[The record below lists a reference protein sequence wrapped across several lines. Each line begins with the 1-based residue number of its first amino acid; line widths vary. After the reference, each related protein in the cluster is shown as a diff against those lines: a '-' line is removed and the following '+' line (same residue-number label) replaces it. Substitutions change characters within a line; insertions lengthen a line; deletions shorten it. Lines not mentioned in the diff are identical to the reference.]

1 MSKYTTSPH
10 KDGMIFHCNVPGC
23 GTRCLVKDS
32 DDLAKMVR
40 IHYMK
45 NCPNKNN
52 KLRLGGGALTSII
65 QQMWA
70 EVDSVLGELMKS
82 DGDTTHLKGQL
93 HGMTKMIQL
102 ISTPYYPTH
111 DDVKR
116 EAVTRREDRLAGR
129 HHMTPG
135 CETITIMPGGK
146 PVANAAERIPTPWER
161 EHRAAPVAASGAGR
175 PTTRT
180 PATKRD
186 SGATAKHFSPED
198 VVKIKA
204 AHAAGFDLKML
215 AVANKCTEDNIKA
228 VLESE

>member
-1 MSKYTTSPH
+1 M
-10 KDGMIFHCNVPGC
+10 
-23 GTRCLVKDS
+23 
-32 DDLAKMVR
+32 
-40 IHYMK
+40 
-45 NCPNKNN
+45 
-52 KLRLGGGALTSII
+52 TSII

-102 ISTPYYPTH
+102 ISAPYYPTH

-135 CETITIMPGGK
+135 CETITIMPGGER
-146 PVANAAERIPTPWER
+146 VANAAERVPTPWER
-161 EHRAAPVAASGAGR
+161 EHRAAPAAASGGMGS
-175 PTTRT
+175 TRT
-180 PATKRD
+180 APTKRG
-186 SGATAKHFSPED
+186 SAAPAKHFTAEE
-198 VVKIKA
+198 VTKIKA

>member
-1 MSKYTTSPH
+1 M
-10 KDGMIFHCNVPGC
+10 
-23 GTRCLVKDS
+23 
-32 DDLAKMVR
+32 
-40 IHYMK
+40 
-45 NCPNKNN
+45 
-52 KLRLGGGALTSII
+52 TSII

-82 DGDTTHLKGQL
+82 DGDTAHLKGQL

-102 ISTPYYPTH
+102 ISVPYYPTH

-116 EAVTRREDRLAGR
+116 EAVTRREDSLAGR

-146 PVANAAERIPTPWER
+146 PVANAAERVPTPWER
-161 EHRAAPVAASGAGR
+161 EHRAAPGAASGGTGSTHTA
-175 PTTRT
+175 P
-180 PATKRD
+180 TKRG
-186 SGATAKHFSPED
+186 SAAPAKHFTAEE
-198 VVKIKA
+198 VTKIKA

>member
-1 MSKYTTSPH
+1 
-10 KDGMIFHCNVPGC
+10 MIFHCDVPGC

-32 DDLAKMVR
+32 DDLAKMVGV
-40 IHYMK
+40 HYSK

-102 ISTPYYPTH
+102 ISAPYYPTH

-161 EHRAAPVAASGAGR
+161 EHRAAPVAASGAGK
-175 PTTRT
+175 PTRT

-186 SGATAKHFSPED
+186 SVATAKHFSPED
-198 VVKIKA
+198 VIKIKA

>member
-1 MSKYTTSPH
+1 MSKYTVSPH
-10 KDGMIFHCNVPGC
+10 KDGVVFRCDVPGC
-23 GTRCLVKDS
+23 DTRCLAKDS
-32 DDLAKMVR
+32 NDLAKMVSV
-40 IHYMK
+40 HYTK

-102 ISTPYYPTH
+102 ISAPYYPTH

-116 EAVTRREDRLAGR
+116 EAVIRREDRLAGR

-135 CETITIMPGGK
+135 CETITITPGGGR
-146 PVANAAERIPTPWER
+146 VANAAERIPTPWER
-161 EHRAAPVAASGAGR
+161 DHRAAPVAASGAGKLA
-175 PTTRT
+175 RT
-180 PATKRD
+180 PITKRD
-186 SGATAKHFSPED
+186 SVAPAKHFSPED
-198 VVKIKA
+198 VAKIKA

>member
-1 MSKYTTSPH
+1 MSKYTAFH
-10 KDGMIFHCNVPGC
+10 VDHGIIFRCDVPGC
-23 GTRCLVKDS
+23 GTRCLAKDP
-32 DDLAKMVR
+32 DDLAKLLT
-40 IHYMK
+40 IHYTK

-102 ISTPYYPTH
+102 ISAPYYPTH

-146 PVANAAERIPTPWER
+146 PVANVAERIPTPWER
-161 EHRAAPVAASGAGR
+161 EHRAAPVAASGAGK
-175 PTTRT
+175 PTRT
-180 PATKRD
+180 PAIKRD